1 MFFTKTLCSRDSRLC
16 LDFPLS
22 RYMSSLSPSIDLP
35 ASAYHLAAQIPMQW
49 LIGDSPLA
57 VAPPVELALRK
68 VTWRA
73 LLGKKIRNLKGV
85 SIANDI
91 ASKSSHIIITPGRQL
106 PWSRLP
112 ELKTRGCDL
121 LDEVGTGAT
130 NEMRKLGKLK
140 DTAYQDWET
149 FIDLAG
155 KKMVVDFS
163 SDISELENERDVGL
177 ERFLEVVHALRCL
190 IGPIVESAIVLDRK
204 LWIDEMC
211 FKERKDVKAEIVNLF
226 DQATGSGR
234 NIAIVIAPSMP

>member
-1 MFFTKTLCSRDSRLC
+1 MSRL
-16 LDFPLS
+16 
-22 RYMSSLSPSIDLP
+22 SPPIDLP

-49 LIGDSPLA
+49 LVCDSPLTA
-57 VAPPVELALRK
+57 VPSVELALRK

-73 LLGKKIRNLKGV
+73 LLGRKIRKLKGV

-91 ASKSSHIIITPGRQL
+91 ASKSSHITITPGRQL

-112 ELKTRGCDL
+112 ETKTRSCDFL
-121 LDEVGTGAT
+121 GNEVGTGAT
-130 NEMRKLGKLK
+130 NEMRKLGRLK

-155 KKMVVDFS
+155 KKMIVDFS
-163 SDISELENERDVGL
+163 SDVSELEDERNIGL

-190 IGPIVESAIVLDRK
+190 IGPIVESAVVLDRK

-211 FKERKDVKAEIVNLF
+211 FEERKDVKVEIVNLF
-226 DQATGSGR
+226 DQAAGSGR